1 MDTVAK
7 MPGAVLD
14 VIGSGWW
21 EAQLREY
28 AERIG
33 VASRVRFRGQVTEDY
48 KHALLALADVHLMP
62 SRKEGWGL
70 AVMEAAQH
78 GVPTVGY
85 SFGLRDSVI
94 PGQTGVLVDTEE
106 EFVRAVR
113 ELVADANL
121 RRQLGENA
129 RELAAHYSWE
139 KTGCAFEELLTQTAR
154 ATAGSQKAWTD
165 QQPEH

>member
-1 MDTVAK
+1 GYSFGLRDSVIPGQTGVLVDTEKEFVR
-7 MPGAVLD
+7 AVRELAAD
-14 VIGSGWW
+14 
-21 EAQLREY
+21 ANLRRQL
-28 AERIG
+28 
-33 VASRVRFRGQVTEDY
+33 DY

-94 PGQTGVLVDTEE
+94 PGQTGVLVDTEK

-113 ELVADANL
+113 EL
-121 RRQLGENA
+121 
-129 RELAAHYSWE
+129 
-139 KTGCAFEELLTQTAR
+139 
-154 ATAGSQKAWTD
+154 
-165 QQPEH
+165 